1 MGSGMDAT
9 QPARDR
15 RRRVGM
21 AAGLAFLLAGSAAYF
36 AWPRPADLAAFDP
49 DAMARL
55 ETQMWR
61 DYYGKQYAA
70 LSRHLYAVSRE
81 QYGFSPLDSIR
92 IAFEAA
98 LAAYRFQPST
108 SRAEA
113 EAALP
118 SLNEYFRLLA
128 PAARVRFDVHD
139 AAGTEL
145 AWWQARREAVKPENY
160 GLIIARVATLVY
172 GVDGDDMRRSGVVRA
187 QAMAYRDARGDKM
200 QADDW
205 MAIEDRL
212 RLAYGLLKR
221 ALSPP
226 VR

>member
-70 LSRHLYAVSRE
+70 LSRHLYAVSRA
-81 QYGFSPLDSIR
+81 SST
-92 IAFEAA
+92 AFRPWTA
-98 LAAYRFQPST
+98 SG
-108 SRAEA
+108 SR
-113 EAALP
+113 
-118 SLNEYFRLLA
+118 S
-128 PAARVRFDVHD
+128 
-139 AAGTEL
+139 
-145 AWWQARREAVKPENY
+145 
-160 GLIIARVATLVY
+160 
-172 GVDGDDMRRSGVVRA
+172 
-187 QAMAYRDARGDKM
+187 
-200 QADDW
+200 
-205 MAIEDRL
+205 RL
-212 RLAYGLLKR
+212 RLPPIDSSRRPRGPKR
-221 ALSPP
+221 KPLC
-226 VR
+226 RL